1 VKRPDQASTE
11 WLNLLK
17 PLNALCP
24 LKCQC
29 FFIRRQ
35 NKQLMLSF
43 ATVPHLLQITAL
55 SVGRR
60 RQTNSLNQMIAEEN
74 LSSIIQRMK
83 NNTV

>member
-1 VKRPDQASTE
+1 MAKFIETF
-11 WLNLLK
+11 
-17 PLNALCP
+17 
-24 LKCQC
+24 KCSLSVEVPVF